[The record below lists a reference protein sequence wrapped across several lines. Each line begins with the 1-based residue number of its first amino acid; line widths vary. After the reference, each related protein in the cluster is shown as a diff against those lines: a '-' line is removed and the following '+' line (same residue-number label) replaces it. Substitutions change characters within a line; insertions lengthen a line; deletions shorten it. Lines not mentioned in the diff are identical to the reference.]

1 MNQVATVDG
10 SQSRVGRPDRS
21 RRVAM
26 SVALGSLALFFG
38 LANRQQQQVIE
49 YLRTENYI
57 LREKLGE

>member
-1 MNQVATVDG
+1 MNRRNPFNDAQPLI
-10 SQSRVGRPDRS
+10 RRPSVS

>member
-1 MNQVATVDG
+1 
-10 SQSRVGRPDRS
+10 
-21 RRVAM
+21 M